1 MNADAKVDQ
10 SLTAVRDI
18 KAGELIKAEDVTSR
32 TVTTV
37 TCHNPKCGVEITWC
51 QEDIAKDQDA
61 APEAFFRI
69 LTLQRSYV
77 DPADQQ
83 AGDGGKYPF
92 CSAYCLIRWLESCY
106 EPSVSPAEKRRRY
119 EALAAMGLVP
129 REKEQED
136 RNRAI
141 VAGEKFDALKDQPE
155 FPAVPESGITMP
167 TIEVAPLTPE
177 PGSDETLFDDPDVN
191 ECIKHNSE
199 LLQGLALDTGKDVRV
214 EVPGVIEDEASR
226 EEDLDGNSPQ
236 WN

>member
-83 AGDGGKYPF
+83 TGDGGKYPF

-106 EPSVSPAEKRRRY
+106 GPSVSPAEKRRRY
-119 EALAAMGLVP
+119 EALAALGLVP
-129 REKEQED
+129 HEKEQED
-136 RNRAI
+136 RNREI
-141 VAGEKFDALKDQPE
+141 VAAEKFGALKDQPE

-167 TIEVAPLTPE
+167 TVEVAPLTPDIPLVE
-177 PGSDETLFDDPDVN
+177 ASTVLPDP
-191 ECIKHNSE
+191 
-199 LLQGLALDTGKDVRV
+199 
-214 EVPGVIEDEASR
+214 IEDESSG